1 MATNYLQ
8 GDFYNMQTLSK
19 KYDPTLETNGL
30 IIMMLVKN
38 YFKWKL
44 WIYYLCW
51 TICPHDFSIS
61 KPNLVQKLKSYN
73 QCFWARIWFVYLYS
87 SIVYLRQEWAKI
99 TFDPNMYPIW
109 NLIFHLKL
117 SSLCC
122 WPKCEHIE
130 GSTDFSFQTQFLQ
143 FVWIS
148 SNKIHSKI
156 NIFHTLVL
164 IFLKQT
170 LLNLTCPGLADNTKI
185 APKSQYSFSVSIWLS
200 FHWEMT
206 H

>member
-1 MATNYLQ
+1 MESSKLSNYLADMCWSSPCTMVSCLHVLKIGFPDQ
-8 GDFYNMQTLSK
+8 HRVSFASDFSK
-19 KYDPTLETNGL
+19 TFCSP
-30 IIMMLVKN
+30 LV
-38 YFKWKL
+38 
-44 WIYYLCW
+44 YLC
-51 TICPHDFSIS
+51 H
-61 KPNLVQKLKSYN
+61 
-73 QCFWARIWFVYLYS
+73 
-87 SIVYLRQEWAKI
+87 
-99 TFDPNMYPIW
+99 
-109 NLIFHLKL
+109 
-117 SSLCC
+117 

-130 GSTDFSFQTQFLQ
+130 GSTDFSFQTQILQ

-185 APKSQYSFSVSIWLS
+185 APKFQYSFSVSIWLS